1 MHGAEARCDFER
13 ITRPGKGRSSTVNTR
28 SRRALFED
36 EHPAARAKGR
46 IF

>member
-28 SRRALFED
+28 LWRALFED
-36 EHPAARAKGR
+36 ERSARAKSR